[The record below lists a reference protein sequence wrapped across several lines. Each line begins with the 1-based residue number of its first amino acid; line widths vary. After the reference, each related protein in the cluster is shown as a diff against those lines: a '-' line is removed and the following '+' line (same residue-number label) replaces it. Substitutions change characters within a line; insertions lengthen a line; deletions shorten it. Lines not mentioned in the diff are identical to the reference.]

1 MIMGFYEDMERAL
14 LEAIEIEKGNISVKE
29 KSGMPAKTLYV
40 ADSDQELIEIRKS
53 ENISK
58 VELAEM
64 TGSSQQSVSRIK
76 KKIV

>member
-1 MIMGFYEDMERAL
+1 
-14 LEAIEIEKGNISVKE
+14 
-29 KSGMPAKTLYV
+29 MPAKTLYV

-64 TGSSQQSVSRIK
+64 TGSSQQSVSRIE